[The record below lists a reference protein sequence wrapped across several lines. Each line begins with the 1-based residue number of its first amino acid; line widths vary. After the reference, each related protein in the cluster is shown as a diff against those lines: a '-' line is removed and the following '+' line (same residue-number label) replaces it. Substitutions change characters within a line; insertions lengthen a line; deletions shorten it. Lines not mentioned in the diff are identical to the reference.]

1 MAAVGSE
8 AASLVGWLAWDMADH
23 GSARTWY
30 GSAIKAARTAG
41 DPLLGAYQTGSLTQF
56 EVEAGNTAEG
66 LRLIARARRQ
76 LGPDLPAIAAAWL
89 ASIEAVAHA
98 TAGDERATERSLR
111 SCEQH
116 TARVPREDP
125 PPWPWVFSFDD
136 RKVASCHVVCGA
148 RLGRPQWGLSSQE
161 IATAL
166 SSGHEK
172 QRALLTLDVATGHL
186 STGRVDSAFALATR
200 AVQDGLRLRSGRIVE
215 RAALSAAPMPAPRR
229 PVSCGISTPCC
240 TTPTCKGDAGMRLG
254 ITGHRGLSPEVEAQ
268 VRDEL
273 TELIADYRPEDLVG
287 ISCIADGPDT
297 WFAQAVL
304 AHGGR
309 LEVVIPAAEYRES
322 LPDWHH
328 PVYDELTSRA
338 ADVHHTGM
346 RESNSQA
353 HQAGSEIVVG
363 LADQMIA
370 VWDGQPARGYGGTA
384 DVVAYARRV
393 GVPVRIVWPEGA
405 TRD

>member
-1 MAAVGSE
+1 
-8 AASLVGWLAWDMADH
+8 
-23 GSARTWY
+23 
-30 GSAIKAARTAG
+30 
-41 DPLLGAYQTGSLTQF
+41 
-56 EVEAGNTAEG
+56 
-66 LRLIARARRQ
+66 
-76 LGPDLPAIAAAWL
+76 
-89 ASIEAVAHA
+89 
-98 TAGDERATERSLR
+98 
-111 SCEQH
+111 
-116 TARVPREDP
+116 
-125 PPWPWVFSFDD
+125 
-136 RKVASCHVVCGA
+136 
-148 RLGRPQWGLSSQE
+148 
-161 IATAL
+161 
-166 SSGHEK
+166 
-172 QRALLTLDVATGHL
+172 
-186 STGRVDSAFALATR
+186 
-200 AVQDGLRLRSGRIVE
+200 
-215 RAALSAAPMPAPRR
+215 
-229 PVSCGISTPCC
+229 
-240 TTPTCKGDAGMRLG
+240 MRLG

-273 TELIADYRPEDLVG
+273 TKLVADCQPEDLVG
-287 ISCIADGPDT
+287 ISCIADGPDA

-328 PVYDELTSRA
+328 PVYDELTARA

-384 DVVAYARRV
+384 DVVGYALRV
-393 GVPVRIVWPEGA
+393 GVPVQIVWPEGA